1 MPSAVRFFSA
11 SDAERRS
18 GFSIWPTR
26 LSKYLDS
33 LFRNDVSNLSVSCFI
48 ILLYPN
54 AAENTF
60 KRPVNT
66 TVWESQV
73 ACLIIG
79 PDIRQDAFFL
89 KGLDR
94 KDVGGDGSL
103 IEERCGA
110 AVHLIYEE
118 NSCFLKGHR
127 R

>member
-1 MPSAVRFFSA
+1 M
-11 SDAERRS
+11 
-18 GFSIWPTR
+18 
-26 LSKYLDS
+26 
-33 LFRNDVSNLSVSCFI
+33 
-48 ILLYPN
+48 
-54 AAENTF
+54 TF
-60 KRPVNT
+60 ERPVHI

-79 PDIRQDAFFL
+79 LDIRQDAFFL

-94 KDVGGDGSL
+94 KDVRGDGSL